1 MKILILNGPNLNM
14 LGMREKSLYGSFT
27 YSELSEAIERKCLES
42 GASSELFQSNHEG
55 DLIERIHNIDYDAIV
70 INAGALTH
78 YSYSLRDALELF
90 KGIKIEVHISNI
102 FAREE
107 FRSKSVISPVCSGTI
122 AGLGLNGYLLAI
134 EYAVSHLKSLTDREA
149 TE

>member
-1 MKILILNGPNLNM
+1 MICWPWSYENTYIERAKPQYAWDE
-14 LGMREKSLYGSFT
+14 RKVLYGSFT

-90 KGIKIEVHISNI
+90 RGIKIEVHISNI
-102 FAREE
+102 FARERV
-107 FRSKSVISPVCSGTI
+107 RSKSVISPVCSGTI
-122 AGLGLNGYLLAI
+122 AGLGLNGYLL
-134 EYAVSHLKSLTDREA
+134 DRICSF
-149 TE
+149 TS